1 MCRVHHEGCAGHKR
15 GSKVRQD
22 IYEKVGFKTR
32 KSLQIM
38 CDQNIRF
45 ATLWCKMKIDV
56 PTSPR
61 GVAVAK
67 HRLRK

>member
-1 MCRVHHEGCAGHKR
+1 MCRVHHEGCAVPKR

-38 CDQNIRF
+38 CDQSIRV

-56 PTSPR
+56 PSSPR

-67 HRLRK
+67 YRWRE